1 MKRKILLAFLVLIIP
16 SLCFAVVNASF
27 VPKDA
32 AGVVDLASNL
42 FPAHSNSTVHW
53 NYRSGNSYSDVYQ
66 ESQIIGSLEFRNDN
80 ETSGGIQNVQINVEL
95 ISGDSNDGWFFTYT
109 KDGITYKRP
118 FSILIHGRQE
128 KSSSWYGSYTQNLQN
143 NSNLLVGDCNSSK
156 TYTAYSLSHSSSLT
170 IKSSDPA
177 YMWDFI
183 LVFDKNADRATN
195 SVESANGNNTYD
207 LVSSGTEYYEALL
220 RISVTYSSR
229 NSNYGNYTTGRTF
242 SYVVLLRGTYNPTNP
257 HSNTTSNITSTLNV
271 SRLASAESLN
281 IASLIENG
289 TATKTNVGTYNFK
302 AINTGGNDS
311 TRSFSLFL
319 SSSSV
324 GTTAGSEFMFKQ
336 VDSSGRVSS
345 FATNHNAI
353 KFYAYMTSQKT
364 NATAEFHG
372 QDVYTSS
379 LSGSSITI
387 SGVHDTTYNYTKWE
401 DYGDI
406 SIAIPSGQTING
418 AAVTAETLISGRY
431 VGNIYIHVVSN
442 P

>member
-1 MKRKILLAFLVLIIP
+1 MKRKLLLAFLIVLIP
-16 SLCFAVVNASF
+16 SLCFAAVNNASF
-27 VPKDA
+27 ILNQA
-32 AGVVDLASNL
+32 AEVLDLASSDY
-42 FPAHSNSTVHW
+42 PSHSDAAYYLGQNSTPVDP
-53 NYRSGNSYSDVYQ
+53 YYD
-66 ESQIIGSLEFRNDN
+66 SQIIGSYEFRNTN
-80 ETSGGIQNVQINVEL
+80 NNSGYIRNVAVSVEL
-95 ISGDSNDGWFFTYT
+95 ISGNQNDGWYLTYS
-109 KDGITYKRP
+109 KDGTTYKRP
-118 FSILIHGRQE
+118 FSIIINGREE
-128 KSSSWYGSYTQNLQN
+128 KLYYYTTTYYRNFNPVSRLTIGDSASSKNYTKYTLSRADKSQL
-143 NSNLLVGDCNSSK
+143 SNSS
-156 TYTAYSLSHSSSLT
+156 
-170 IKSSDPA
+170 PA
-177 YMWDFI
+177 YIWDII
-183 LVFDKNADRATN
+183 LVFDKSIDRSTN
-195 SVESANGNNTYD
+195 TVEDTAGIAHN
-207 LVSSGTEYYEALL
+207 LISSGDGYYEALL
-220 RISVTYSSR
+220 RVSLTYETSNTKNGTYSTKTQS
-229 NSNYGNYTTGRTF
+229 SI
-242 SYVVLLRGTYNPTNP
+242 VWLRGTYNATNP

-271 SRLASAESLN
+271 SRMASAESLN
-281 IASLIENG
+281 IASLIEKG